1 MDFEPDAW
9 YELGNWS
16 WRTTF
21 YARKSF
27 VLHGACTTIHFPFST
42 LCTMEAQIDSQFK
55 LSIPVIDIADYY
67 NGDAAK
73 TREIA
78 TALRSACQAPGFFQI
93 VGHGVSSELR
103 SALLSHLVTF
113 FKLPPDA
120 KKALHREKSPCLRG
134 YETIGEQ
141 QLESGFADQKE
152 GFMIGPEFEQEQRFL
167 QGPNQWPSEADVPG
181 FREAFMAYFQAI
193 QGLSKQMFRLMAL
206 SLSLDE
212 KYFDDFVGS
221 QDCTW
226 TLIVMRMMTN

>member
-1 MDFEPDAW
+1 
-9 YELGNWS
+9 
-16 WRTTF
+16 
-21 YARKSF
+21 
-27 VLHGACTTIHFPFST
+27 
-42 LCTMEAQIDSQFK
+42 MEAQIDSQFK

-73 TREIA
+73 TQEIA